1 MAYVEWLRVRN
12 CLRTTAIILSVLL
25 VLAVILRISVSRYM
39 STDTWIHHIQMHP
52 GTKISTVMLPGGIKR
67 TIIDDPTEDTHVV
80 IDDRGYAGK
89 HIVIT
94 EPTSRHEHTNHV
106 SVGSVSVM
114 ESRHNGI
121 TTTVVDTNGSVPMIY
136 YMGIADVVALIV
148 ATMLAAPLAREMDG
162 HLEIALTKPVSRARF
177 ALGAIG
183 ADVAG
188 ILAASLL
195 TIVALYACQ
204 LLFESPSLD
213 FTGINARAIA
223 MGVFMPLAW
232 YAMLC
237 AATTWTRSIGAVL
250 GFAWPVA
257 GLIGALTLINANN
270 VVALFIHDVAWVLWH
285 LFPFAYV
292 STAEPD
298 AVGVA
303 NYSGAHFELRLLVE
317 IVLFLVYGAL
327 AIFKWQR
334 VEA

>member
-1 MAYVEWLRVRN
+1 
-12 CLRTTAIILSVLL
+12 
-25 VLAVILRISVSRYM
+25 
-39 STDTWIHHIQMHP
+39 MHS
-52 GTKISTVMLPGGIKR
+52 GTKISTVTLPDGIKR
-67 TIIDDPTEDTHVV
+67 TIIDDPAEETHVV
-80 IDDRGYAGK
+80 IDDHGYAGK
-89 HIVIT
+89 HVVVT

-106 SVGSVSVM
+106 SVGSISVM
-114 ESRHNGI
+114 ESRHGGM
-121 TTTVVDTNGSVPMIY
+121 TTTVIDTNGAVPMIY
-136 YMGIADVVALIV
+136 YMAIADVVALIV

-162 HLEIALTKPVSRARF
+162 HLEIALTKPVSRFRF
-177 ALGAIG
+177 ALGVIG

-223 MGVFMPLAW
+223 MGTFMPLAW

-250 GFAWPVA
+250 GFAWPLA
-257 GLIGALTLINANN
+257 GVISLLTLVKPSN
-270 VVALFIHDVAWVLWH
+270 VVALFIHDVASTLWH

-292 STAEPD
+292 SMAEPD
-298 AVGVA
+298 GVGMA
-303 NYSGAHFELRLLVE
+303 TYSGGHFELRLLAE
-317 IVLFLVYGAL
+317 ILLFLVYGAL